1 MKTLVFLALALASLP
16 AFAGGDKPPEDIVDR
31 IMTRLDAD
39 HDGRISRKE
48 AETAKRLATHFD
60 RIDADKD
67 GYLSRAEITAAI
79 ANARA
84 RHGK

>member
-1 MKTLVFLALALASLP
+1 MKKLVFLALALASVP
-16 AFAGGDKPPEDIVDR
+16 AFAGGDKPVDDVVNR
-31 IMTRLDAD
+31 LMTRLDAD

-48 AETAKRLATHFD
+48 AETAKRLTTHFD

-67 GYLSRAEITAAI
+67 GYLSRAEIAAAI
-79 ANARA
+79 GNARA